1 MSNPVLAREFEKPG
15 VVTADEVMTAAGVSR
30 RTFIL
35 FGLLLAAAVVGWMQ
49 TDVGTPPGWM
59 LPAIVLALGVLL
71 VGMFR
76 PQWAPVI
83 GPIYA
88 VVEGLIVGAIS
99 RVYQDF
105 YGDGIVTNA
114 LMATGVVVL
123 VMAVL
128 YATRT
133 IRVTERMRSI
143 VVGATAAIFVFY
155 VASLLLSF
163 FSVQMPLVWDAG
175 PLGILFSL
183 GVIVLAAFNLL
194 LDFDLIERGIASRAP
209 GYMNWYA
216 AFGLMVTV
224 VWLYLEILRL
234 LAKLQRD

>member
-1 MSNPVLAREFEKPG
+1 MSNPVLAREFEKPQPQYS
-15 VVTADEVMTAAGVSR
+15 DEVMTAEGVSR
-30 RTFIL
+30 KTFIL
-35 FGLLLAAAVVGWMQ
+35 FSLLLAAAVVGWTQ
-49 TDVGTPPGWM
+49 VDVGTPPSWM
-59 LPAIVLALGVLL
+59 LPAILIALGALL
-71 VGMFR
+71 IGVFK
-76 PQWAPVI
+76 PEWSPII

-88 VVEGLIVGAIS
+88 IVEGLVVGAIS

-123 VMAVL
+123 VMAIL

-143 VVGATAAIFVFY
+143 VIGATAAIFVFY
-155 VASLLLSF
+155 MASLLLSF

-194 LDFDLIERGIASRAP
+194 LDFDLIERGIAARAP

>member
-1 MSNPVLAREFEKPG
+1 MSNPVLSREFQKPAP
-15 VVTADEVMTAAGVSR
+15 VAADDVMTASGVSR
-30 RTFIL
+30 RTLIL
-35 FGLLLAAAVVGWMQ
+35 FGLLLAAAVVGWTQ
-49 TDVGTPPGWM
+49 VEVGTPPSWI
-59 LPAIVLALGVLL
+59 LPAILFALAVLL
-71 VGMFR
+71 VGVFR

-88 VVEGLIVGAIS
+88 IVEGLVVGAIS

-105 YGDGIVTNA
+105 YGEGIVTNA

-155 VASLLLSF
+155 LATLLLSF
-163 FSVQMPLVWDAG
+163 FSVEMPLVWDAG

-183 GVIVLAAFNLL
+183 GVIVLAAFNLM
-194 LDFDLIERGIASRAP
+194 LDFDLIERGIAARAP